1 MYKFKIFTMG
11 SLQRTTI
18 IRQNADGSI
27 TSFGEDPAN
36 TDYQEYLRW
45 LDLGNTPEPADNP
58 SQGETP

>member
-36 TDYQEYLRW
+36 TDYQSYLAW
-45 LDLGNTPEPADNP
+45 LAEGNTPLPADEVT
-58 SQGETP
+58 G